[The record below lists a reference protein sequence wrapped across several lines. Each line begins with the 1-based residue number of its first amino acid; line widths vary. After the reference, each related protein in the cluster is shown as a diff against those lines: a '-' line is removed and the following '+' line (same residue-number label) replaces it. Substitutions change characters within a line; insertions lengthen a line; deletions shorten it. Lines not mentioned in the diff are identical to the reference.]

1 MYLLHKYTM
10 LLIPSTPEPVVS
22 YHPAA
27 RRWAQSC
34 SWCSPRWSCQNRPSW
49 RRTSCKG
56 TRTPWQRWHSAWWPP
71 PTRCWSA
78 WHGRSWC
85 GRCWSPG
92 IGPAAGRESRSHG
105 MRLQRYAWDARKVER
120 DRGWGEK
127 EKGGFEIIVTGF
139 YQTIRVLCHT
149 NPPCE
154 IMWDPGLKINN
165 LFKPQQHFHPFQVIS
180 NHQNIT

>member
-1 MYLLHKYTM
+1 MM
-10 LLIPSTPEPVVS
+10 VS

-34 SWCSPRWSCQNRPSW
+34 SWCSPRWSCQNRLSW

-56 TRTPWQRWHSAWWPP
+56 TRTPWQRWHSAWWRP

-92 IGPAAGRESRSHG
+92 IELAAGRESRLHG
-105 MRLQRYAWDARKVER
+105 THPLHYAWDWIKEIETEGHLSQELRELFQTFKYQ
-120 DRGWGEK
+120 WGCCWHSP
-127 EKGGFEIIVTGF
+127 T
-139 YQTIRVLCHT
+139 L
-149 NPPCE
+149 
-154 IMWDPGLKINN
+154 W
-165 LFKPQQHFHPFQVIS
+165 HPVRMLRCLIS
-180 NHQNIT
+180 SSALDSNE